1 MKQDYSWTAS
11 VVLSWSSDCQ
21 PKQVIP
27 KAQLYPGYGIYTILL
42 FLHLSSSLLSSPLIS
57 SCLFLLFHLFNFY
70 KVSLE
75 TTTRTDR
82 SRISTTRNS
91 MHLFNSTGEQ
101 VHPVSS
107 CLSFFLFIFIY
118 YSSTIH
124 LLLIYYSSTTFTN
137 LFTFVGS
144 PSGLPSN
151 GFSIKWTGYIMPT
164 CSGSY
169 TFYTTSDDGTLSPL
183 FPPPLTLLFPLLSP
197 PPAHLSLFDPFPTLF
212 IYFIYFSFCILGS
225 NILVNGASVINSY
238 FDKGATEV

>member
-27 KAQLYPGYGIYTILL
+27 KAQLYPGYGIYTISL

-57 SCLFLLFHLFNFY
+57 SCLFLLFHRFNFY

-101 VHPVSS
+101 VHRLLLSLL
-107 CLSFFLFIFIY
+107 LSFHLHLLFIY
-118 YSSTIH
+118 YSSTIYLL
-124 LLLIYYSSTTFTN
+124 LLLIY
-137 LFTFVGS
+137 
-144 PSGLPSN
+144 
-151 GFSIKWTGYIMPT
+151 
-164 CSGSY
+164 
-169 TFYTTSDDGTLSPL
+169 
-183 FPPPLTLLFPLLSP
+183 LLS
-197 PPAHLSLFDPFPTLF
+197 
-212 IYFIYFSFCILGS
+212 
-225 NILVNGASVINSY
+225 
-238 FDKGATEV
+238 